1 VALSIVATGRFT
13 NGWPRD
19 WLHVFRNVERVVI
32 MVHVGKEG
40 KGAAIAQSARNAATA
55 VRGDDFARDRVRQ
68 LLFPESADANDYHQR
83 GELRPLVEEALR
95 T

>member
-1 VALSIVATGRFT
+1 
-13 NGWPRD
+13 
-19 WLHVFRNVERVVI
+19 
-32 MVHVGKEG
+32 
-40 KGAAIAQSARNAATA
+40 

-68 LLFPESADANDYHQR
+68 LLFPEGADANDYHQR